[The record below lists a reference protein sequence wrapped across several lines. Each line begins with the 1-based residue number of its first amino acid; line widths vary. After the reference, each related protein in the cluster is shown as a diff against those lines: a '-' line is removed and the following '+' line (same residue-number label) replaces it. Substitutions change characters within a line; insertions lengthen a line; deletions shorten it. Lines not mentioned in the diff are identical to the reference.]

1 MPELKRQKKSHNEIK
16 IEFIH
21 TSKLYKSAV
30 GPRGVIEAVKDF
42 SLKIKHNEFVAL
54 IGPSGCGKSTILNLA
69 AGFLEPTEGEILL
82 DGKPVKGPGK
92 DRGVIF
98 QQYAIFPFLTVQEN
112 IEFGLKLAAN
122 RVHRGERRKIAS
134 DLLHLMGLEGFAN
147 AYPKELSGGMKQRV
161 AIARAYAVDP
171 EVFLMDEPFGALDAQ
186 TRSNMQTQL
195 LEVLEEKRKTVLFV
209 THSVDEAIFLAD
221 RVVVITSR
229 PARIR
234 DIVDIPFSYPR
245 EENLTA
251 TEDFLEMR
259 ERLKQE
265 VMQEYMMQV
274 RDREEQL

>member
-1 MPELKRQKKSHNEIK
+1 MPDLKSQKNPHNEIK
-16 IEFIH
+16 IEFIN

-30 GPRGVIEAVKDF
+30 GSRGVIEAVKDF

-69 AGFLEPTEGEILL
+69 AGFLEPTEGQILL
-82 DGKPVKGPGK
+82 DGKPVKSPGK

-122 RVHRGERRKIAS
+122 RVHRSERRKIAC
-134 DLLHLMGLEGFAN
+134 DLLRLMGLEGFEN

-209 THSVDEAIFLAD
+209 THSVEEAIFLSD

-234 DIVDIPFSYPR
+234 EIVDIPFPYPR
-245 EENLTA
+245 EEKLTT

-259 ERLKQE
+259 ERLRQE
-265 VMQEYMMQV
+265 VMQEYMIQA
-274 RDREEQL
+274 RDGEEQL